1 MINIYENHRL
11 AELFFFALSQCACND
26 KRVCQKILDPRST
39 ASNMNIL
46 YAKVSMKPHHKGLNL
61 TLLSFRCMDGVSCV
75 DLSTF
80 CDGITDCADASD
92 EAVCS
97 RLRDAFEEA
106 KPRLRRQGTSG
117 MFDREQFLLT
127 ALFR

>member
-1 MINIYENHRL
+1 
-11 AELFFFALSQCACND
+11 
-26 KRVCQKILDPRST
+26 
-39 ASNMNIL
+39 
-46 YAKVSMKPHHKGLNL
+46 
-61 TLLSFRCMDGVSCV
+61 MDGVSCV

-117 MFDREQFLLT
+117 ILDWKEFFLT
-127 ALFR
+127 AFFR